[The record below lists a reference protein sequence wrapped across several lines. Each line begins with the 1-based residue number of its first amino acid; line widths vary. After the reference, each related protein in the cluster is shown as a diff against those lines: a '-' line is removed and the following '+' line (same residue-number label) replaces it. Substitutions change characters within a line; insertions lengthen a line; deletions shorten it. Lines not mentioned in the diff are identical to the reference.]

1 MIDPATILDAWDA
14 EFTARKKFWIGGI
27 PADNDLRALRRHIA
41 RSLRIAEEDV
51 AKALAQRT
59 ASAQAQSGRAA

>member
-1 MIDPATILDAWDA
+1 MIDRATIFDAWDA
-14 EFTARKKFWIGGI
+14 EYTARKKFWIGGI

-51 AKALAQRT
+51 TKALAARQKAAKAQR
-59 ASAQAQSGRAA
+59 GRAA